1 MNQLLN
7 NQFRKCLK
15 RGFPMI
21 ISKKKQTKKTKKT
34 KKNQATFTCPQFQKH
49 LCCCYCSLC
58 CCLLRKKKVSLF
70 FLFIIIIIII
80 IITYVLLRHGY
91 YYNHGDVSCGKQ
103 FVCLFFLKIQRAHCP
118 KSLYR
123 RCQRRGSQYLS
134 LLRFHVYLF
143 IYWSVCLCFW
153 GYFLSFSQQIITK

>member
-21 ISKKKQTKKTKKT
+21 ISKKKQKNKNKKTKT
-34 KKNQATFTCPQFQKH
+34 KLGYIYMSIVSET
-49 LCCCYCSLC
+49 SL
-58 CCLLRKKKVSLF
+58 LLLLQPLLLSAEKKKVSLF

-80 IITYVLLRHGY
+80 ITYVLHRHGY

-103 FVCLFFLKIQRAHCP
+103 FVCLFVLKIQRAHCP